1 MPAKARI
8 MCGRTIRGT
17 APAWR
22 RIAKESK
29 MPVLIDRSSAPRQ
42 RVAIEATAPAALAAA
57 RRRLSAAQRRWL
69 DAQGFAASP
78 GSAICLA
85 DANGR
90 LERVLVG
97 VDAEQPLA
105 ALAALPT
112 TLPEGVYQLAAEG
125 VALDPQLAALGWA
138 LGAYQ
143 FNRYRKAARAPAV
156 LAVDAAVLDAARPL
170 AEATALVR
178 DLVNTPTEDMGPEQ
192 LTDAIKALGK
202 AHKARVRDWV
212 GDELLK
218 AGFPAIHAVG
228 RASHR
233 APRLVELNWGKAT
246 DPKLVLV
253 GKGVCF
259 DTGGLDLKPSDGMRW
274 MKKDMG
280 GAAHAIAL
288 AGLVMQA
295 RLPVRLT
302 LLVPAVENA
311 VAGNALRP
319 GEVIATRAGFSVEID
334 NTDAEGRLVLCD
346 ALAYGA
352 EQQPDLVIDFAT
364 LTGAARVALG
374 PDLPALFAND
384 DALAEAALAAG
395 RAVADPLWRL
405 PLWRPYRKM
414 LDSYLADFANAGASR
429 HAGAITAALYLER
442 FVPDGLPWLHLDT
455 YAWNDADRPGRPR
468 GGEAMGVRALF
479 ALLRQRYGKG

>member
-1 MPAKARI
+1 M
-8 MCGRTIRGT
+8 
-17 APAWR
+17 
-22 RIAKESK
+22 SD
-29 MPVLIDRSSAPRQ
+29 LIERSTGQ
-42 RVAIEATAPAALAAA
+42 RHGIAIETTDAAHLAAS
-57 RRRLSAAQRRWL
+57 RRRLTAAQRRWL
-69 DAQGFAASP
+69 GESGFEATP
-78 GSAICLA
+78 GSFALVPDSNGKLA
-85 DANGR
+85 
-90 LERVLVG
+90 RVLVG
-97 VDAEQPLA
+97 VNPQEPLA
-105 ALAALPT
+105 ALAGLPC
-112 TLPEGVYQLAAEG
+112 TLPEANYQLASEG
-125 VALDPQLAALGWA
+125 VLADPALAALGWA

-143 FNRYRKAARAPAV
+143 FTRYRKARRAPARLIV
-156 LAVDAAVLDAARPL
+156 AADELARLAPL
-170 AEATALVR
+170 IEATELVR

-192 LTDAIKALGK
+192 LGAAIKALGK
-202 AHKARVRDWV
+202 TYKAKVRDWI

-218 AGFPAIHAVG
+218 ANFPTIHAVG

-233 APRLVELNWGKAT
+233 EPRLIELSWGNAGDPRLV
-246 DPKLVLV
+246 VV

-259 DTGGLDLKPSDGMRW
+259 DTGGLNLKAGDGMRW

-311 VAGNALRP
+311 VAGNAMRP
-319 GEVIATRAGFSVEID
+319 GEVITTRAGLTVEVD

-346 ALAYGA
+346 ALAYAA
-352 EQQPDLVIDFAT
+352 EQQPGLIIDFAT

-374 PDLPALFAND
+374 PDLPALFGND
-384 DALAEAALAAG
+384 DALAAAAMKAG
-395 RAVADPLWRL
+395 SEVADPLWRM

-414 LDSYLADFANAGASR
+414 LDSYLADFANAGPSR

-442 FVPDGLPWLHLDT
+442 FVPEGTPWLHLDT

-468 GGEAMGVRALF
+468 GGEAMGLRAIF
-479 ALLRQRYGKG
+479 AMLQQRHPPR

>member
-1 MPAKARI
+1 MSA
-8 MCGRTIRGT
+8 
-17 APAWR
+17 
-22 RIAKESK
+22 
-29 MPVLIDRSSAPRQ
+29 LLDRSSAPRHL
-42 RVAIEATAPAALAAA
+42 VAIEAVDARRLPAA
-57 RRRLSAAQRRWL
+57 RKRLDAAQRRWL
-69 DAQGFAASP
+69 DTNGFDARP
-78 GSAICLA
+78 GSAILLA
-85 DANGR
+85 DAHGKPA
-90 LERVLVG
+90 RVLVG
-97 VDAEQPLA
+97 VDAADPLA
-105 ALAALPT
+105 ALAALPM
-112 TLPEGVYQLAAEG
+112 TLPEGAYQLAAEG
-125 VALDPQLAALGWA
+125 VALDPEQAALGWA

-143 FNRYRKAARAPAV
+143 FTRYRKAKRAPAT
-156 LAVDAAVLDAARPL
+156 LALDAATLATVQPL
-170 AEATALVR
+170 VEATTLVR

-192 LTDAIKALGK
+192 LGEAIRHLGK
-202 AHKARVRDWV
+202 QHKAKVRDWV
-212 GDELLK
+212 GKELLK
-218 AGFPAIHAVG
+218 ANFPTIHAVG

-233 APRLVELNWGKAT
+233 EPRLVELSWGKAEH
-246 DPKLVLV
+246 PQLVIV

-259 DTGGLDLKPSDGMRW
+259 DTGGLDLKASDGMRW

-295 RLPVRLT
+295 KLPVRLT

-311 VAGNALRP
+311 VSGNALRP
-319 GEVIATRAGFSVEID
+319 GEVVVTRAGHSVEID

-352 EQQPDLVIDFAT
+352 EQQPELMIDFAT

-374 PDLPALFAND
+374 PDLPALFGND

-395 RAVADPLWRL
+395 RAMNDPLWRL

-414 LDSYLADFANAGASR
+414 LDSYLADFANAGPSR

-468 GGEAMGVRALF
+468 GGEAMGLRAVF
-479 ALLRQRYGKG
+479 AMLEKRYRKS